1 MSDSSPAGAGLAA
14 QIAGAAALLRR
25 GGVIAYPTETFYGLG
40 ALAADGAAVARLLIA
55 KERPDGKP
63 LPLLGAGLAQLE
75 AVATFSPL
83 ARRLAAAFWPGP
95 LTLVLTA
102 RPGLHPA
109 ITGGGTTVGVRVTS
123 GQVAAALAVAAGG
136 ALVATSANRAGEPPP
151 TRADLLDPLLRARVD
166 LVVDGGE
173 TPGGAPSTVVA
184 LVGEGLT
191 LIRAGAVTR
200 EALRA
205 AAGVEVR

>member
-1 MSDSSPAGAGLAA
+1 MSGSSPAGAGLAA

-55 KERPDGKP
+55 KDRPDGKP

-83 ARRLAAAFWPGP
+83 ARRLAAALWPGP

-109 ITGGGTTVGVRVTS
+109 ITGGGGTVGVRITS

-151 TRADLLDPLLRARVD
+151 TRADLLDPLLRSRLD

-184 LVGEGLT
+184 VVGEGLT

-205 AAGVEVR
+205 ASGVEVR

>member
-1 MSDSSPAGAGLAA
+1 MSGSSPAGAGLAA

-55 KERPDGKP
+55 KDRPDGKP

-83 ARRLAAAFWPGP
+83 ARRLAAALWPGP

-109 ITGGGTTVGVRVTS
+109 ITGGGGTVGVRITS

-151 TRADLLDPLLRARVD
+151 TRADLLDPLLRSRLD

-184 LVGEGLT
+184 VVGEGLT

>member
-1 MSDSSPAGAGLAA
+1 MSDRAPAAAGLASRLA
-14 QIAGAAALLRR
+14 EAAALLRR

-40 ALAADGAAVARLLIA
+40 ALAGDGAAVARLLIA

-63 LPLLGAGLAQLE
+63 LPLLGAELAQLE
-75 AVATFSPL
+75 VVASFSPL
-83 ARRLAAAFWPGP
+83 ARRLAAALWPGP
-95 LTLVLTA
+95 LTLVLPA

-109 ITGGGTTVGVRVTS
+109 ITGGGATVGVRVTS
-123 GQVAAALAVAAGG
+123 GQVAAALAAAAGG

-151 TRADLLDPLLRARVD
+151 TRADLLDPLLRARLD

-184 LVGEGLT
+184 VVGEGLT
-191 LIRAGAVTR
+191 LVRLGAVTR